1 MTSNT
6 YLSEHSSQAVFCVCA
21 DEDVVQV
28 ATSAASN
35 ISGEV
40 STKDN

>member
-1 MTSNT
+1 MISKTNS
-6 YLSEHSSQAVFCVCA
+6 SEHSTQAIFCVCA

-40 STKDN
+40 SRKDS